1 MKKRACIIWCV
12 ALLLSAVIAS
22 AVSLWLSRPCIL
34 PPEECSEVYRRY
46 AGNPD
51 VQAAYIKGYKVNDTL
66 TLNATVLQALN
77 DTGWAS
83 LREDF
88 NIKPSHNDSTALAA
102 GLDVLVLQL
111 GFKFSDAIK
120 ADNDFATL
128 SLRDRYICVFQNIE
142 DSIKDRF
149 IDEIW
154 DKIFDIATNN
164 QSLTNN

>member
-1 MKKRACIIWCV
+1 MSRKATYQFWAVVLLMATAIV
-12 ALLLSAVIAS
+12 ATVLYV
-22 AVSLWLSRPCIL
+22 RTPRIL
-34 PPEECSEVYRRY
+34 PLSECSNIYQRY
-46 AGNPD
+46 HDNPD
-51 VQAAYIKGYKVNDTL
+51 VAAAYIKDYKVNDTL
-66 TLNATVLQALN
+66 VISATVLQALN

-88 NIKPSHNDSTALAA
+88 NINPSHNDSTALAA

-120 ADNDFATL
+120 ADNDFAAL

-142 DSIKDRF
+142 DSIRDRF

-164 QSLTNN
+164 QSLINN